1 MNGVFL
7 KWSCCW
13 QHELVQVQPN
23 WFFCSWHD
31 IPLCAQHDSV
41 LPQLVSIQIT
51 KKILSVHAPWTS
63 LGTNATQTIK
73 EGLTWPSAGKH
84 TTGMQV
90 LARRALDQLR
100 SIQTCLKHF
109 PQNYQWDEN
118 MGFNNLHRQ
127 FMGSQFEK
135 HYPTADLDFK
145 YDLEQIVSHCSISAH
160 CLCTNEN
167 NLGPKNRNILGRW
180 SKL

>member
-90 LARRALDQLR
+90 LARRALDELR

-145 YDLEQIVSHCSISAH
+145 YDLEQIV
-160 CLCTNEN
+160 
-167 NLGPKNRNILGRW
+167 
-180 SKL
+180 